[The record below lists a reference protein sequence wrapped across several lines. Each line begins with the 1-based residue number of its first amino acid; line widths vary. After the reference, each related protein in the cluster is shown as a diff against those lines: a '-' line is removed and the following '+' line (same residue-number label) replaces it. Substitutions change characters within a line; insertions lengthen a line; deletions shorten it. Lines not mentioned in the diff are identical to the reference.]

1 MPQLIPGRE
10 CGDCTQCCIVP
21 AIDKPDFQKEP
32 ASVCRHCDNGCRI
45 YDTRPQTCRTYYCG
59 WRWLEIFADDWRPDK
74 SGVFAQLENDVPP
87 QFHSSVGINLIL
99 VGNPLK
105 TLRQPRFIDFVT
117 RNVINNVVLHLGL
130 PGPRG
135 KQAARLPLNTRE
147 VVEATKRSR
156 AEVRIVLEKILKR
169 LAAHDF
175 IPHEMEYSGH
185 DMST

>member
-1 MPQLIPGRE
+1 MLQLVPGRE
-10 CGDCTQCCIVP
+10 CGSCTQCCIVP
-21 AIDKPDFQKEP
+21 AIDKPEFQKEP
-32 ASVCRHCDNGCRI
+32 ASVCRHCDHGCQI
-45 YDTRPQTCRTYYCG
+45 YETRPQTCRSYYCG
-59 WRWLEIFADDWRPDK
+59 WRWLEVFGDDWRPDQ
-74 SGVFAQLENDVPP
+74 SGVFAQLEDNDSP
-87 QFHSSVGINLIL
+87 QYKSSVGIILLL

-117 RNVINNVVLHLGL
+117 RNVSNNIPLYLGL
-130 PGPRG
+130 PGPKG